1 MSEAPPPPPAVSDDA
16 EELEADSGP
25 VTDVEH
31 QFPCPQ
37 CGASMAFDP
46 SATSIKCPYCEH
58 ETAVPGSDADVTEL
72 DFHTYL
78 QEADANAET
87 VEAITVTCQACAAV
101 TTLGENETAG
111 DCPFCG
117 TAIVAEGK
125 AQRTIRPR
133 SLLPFKVT
141 QDESHALFG
150 GWVKSRWFAPNKLKQ
165 YARSNSSQ
173 LAGVYVPY
181 WTYDAYT
188 TSRYSGKRGDNYTT
202 TERYTTTENGK
213 RVTKTRQVT
222 KTRWRRVSGV
232 VFRTFDD
239 VLVVASHSLP
249 RTIADKLEP
258 WDLENLV
265 PYEPSYLSGFRAERY
280 QVDLEEGFD
289 EAKGIMDTEI
299 RTAIKRDIGG
309 DHQRISTV
317 STQHDN
323 LTFKHL
329 LLPIWISAYQFREKT
344 YRFLVNG
351 RTGEVQ
357 GERPYSWIKITLAAL
372 GVLAAVAGIFL
383 AMQAQSSSM

>member
-1 MSEAPPPPPAVSDDA
+1 MSEAPPPPPPVNDEA
-16 EELEADSGP
+16 EELEDDSGP

-46 SATSIKCPYCEH
+46 AATSIKCPYCEH
-58 ETAVPGSDADVTEL
+58 ETTVPSSEEDVTEL

-78 QEADANAET
+78 QQADASAET
-87 VEAITVTCQACAAV
+87 VEAITVTCQACGAV
-101 TTLGENETAG
+101 TTLEEHATAG
-111 DCPFCG
+111 NCPFCG

-141 QDESHALFG
+141 QAESHDLFA

-165 YARSNSSQ
+165 YARSDRSQ
-173 LAGVYVPY
+173 LAGIYVPY
-181 WTYDAYT
+181 WTYDTYT
-188 TSRYSGKRGDNYTT
+188 TTRYTGKRGDNYTT

-213 RVTKTRQVT
+213 TVTKTRQVT

-239 VLVVASHSLP
+239 VLVIASHSLP
-249 RTIADKLEP
+249 RKIADKLEP

-265 PYEPSYLSGFRAERY
+265 SYEPSYLSGFRAERY
-280 QVDLEEGFD
+280 QVDLEEGFG
-289 EAKGIMDTEI
+289 EAKMIMDKDI
-299 RTAIKRDIGG
+299 RLAIKKDIGG
-309 DHQRISTV
+309 DHQRISSVT
-317 STQHDN
+317 TQHDD

-357 GERPYSWIKITLAAL
+357 GERPYSWIKITLCAL
-372 GVLAAVAGIFL
+372 AVAAVAGVIAYF
-383 AMQAQSSSM
+383 AMRS